1 MKKIHWCAGIILGFS
16 IIAALLITSFEI
28 AMYSDFDVYRQ
39 EYEKY
44 DVLSD
49 LDMTMDDVM
58 YVTHEMMD
66 YLRGE
71 GDTLSV
77 ITTVEGKEQDF
88 FNEQDRFHM
97 GEVRNL
103 FIGGLNIRIGACV
116 AAVVCILFLIITRAD
131 IKKILPR
138 SYWIALGVIG
148 AAVLLIG
155 IAAVVNFNAV
165 FVQFH
170 HIFFDNDLWIFD
182 PAEDYM
188 IRMLPEGLFYD
199 MVMRIG
205 AIFVVSLMAVLA
217 LSFVPKILSY
227 INYTNE
233 VKCGTILTELILG
246 AQGTINYAK
255 EILYGQRKTCIC
267 RKETRLCR
275 CGKGTAP

>member
-1 MKKIHWCAGIILGFS
+1 MKKLHWCAGIILGFS
-16 IIAALLITSFEI
+16 VIAALLITSFEI
-28 AMYSDFDVYRQ
+28 AMYADFDVYRQ

-44 DVLSD
+44 DVLSE
-49 LDMTMDDVM
+49 LDMTMNDVM

-77 ITTVEGKEQDF
+77 VTTVEGQEQDF

-97 GEVRNL
+97 GEVREL
-103 FIGGLNIRIGACV
+103 FIGGLNIRFGACV
-116 AAVVCILFLIITRAD
+116 AAVLCILFLVITRAD
-131 IKKILPR
+131 IKKVVSR
-138 SYWIALGVIG
+138 SYRIALGVTG
-148 AAVLLIG
+148 AAVILIG
-155 IAAVVNFNAV
+155 IAAVVDFNAV

-205 AIFVVSLMAVLA
+205 AIFVVSLVVLLV
-217 LSFVPKILSY
+217 LSFIPKI
-227 INYTNE
+227 
-233 VKCGTILTELILG
+233 
-246 AQGTINYAK
+246 ADR
-255 EILYGQRKTCIC
+255 RK
-267 RKETRLCR
+267 KLV
-275 CGKGTAP
+275 

>member
-1 MKKIHWCAGIILGFS
+1 MKKIHWFAGIILGFS
-16 IIAALLITSFEI
+16 IIVALLITSFEI

-77 ITTVEGKEQDF
+77 MTTVEGKEQDF
-88 FNEQDRFHM
+88 FNEQDGSTWARCATC
-97 GEVRNL
+97 
-103 FIGGLNIRIGACV
+103 FIGGLNIRLGACA
-116 AAVVCILFLIITRAD
+116 AAVLCVLFLLFTRAD
-131 IKKILPR
+131 IKKIIPR
-138 SYWIALGVIG
+138 SYRIALGVTG

-155 IAAVVNFNAV
+155 IAAVVDFNAV

-188 IRMLPEGLFYD
+188 IGCFPRGCSM
-199 MVMRIG
+199 
-205 AIFVVSLMAVLA
+205 
-217 LSFVPKILSY
+217 
-227 INYTNE
+227 TW
-233 VKCGTILTELILG
+233 
-246 AQGTINYAK
+246 
-255 EILYGQRKTCIC
+255 
-267 RKETRLCR
+267 
-275 CGKGTAP
+275 

>member
-1 MKKIHWCAGIILGFS
+1 MKKIHWFAGIILGFS

-71 GDTLSV
+71 VDTISV
-77 ITTVEGKEQDF
+77 MTTVEGKEQDF

-97 GEVRNL
+97 GEVRDL
-103 FIGGLNIRIGACV
+103 FIGGLNIRLGACA
-116 AAVVCILFLIITRAD
+116 AAVLCVLFLLFTRAD
-131 IKKILPR
+131 IKKIIPR
-138 SYWIALGVIG
+138 SYRIALGVTG

-155 IAAVVNFNAV
+155 IAAVVDFNTV

-205 AIFVVSLMAVLA
+205 AIFVAGLAVLLA
-217 LSFVPKILSY
+217 LSFIPKILD
-227 INYTNE
+227 
-233 VKCGTILTELILG
+233 
-246 AQGTINYAK
+246 
-255 EILYGQRKTCIC
+255 RK
-267 RKETRLCR
+267 KKL
-275 CGKGTAP
+275 A

>member
-1 MKKIHWCAGIILGFS
+1 MKKLHWCAGIILGFS

-44 DVLSD
+44 HVLSD

-77 ITTVEGKEQDF
+77 VTTVEGKEQDF

-97 GEVRNL
+97 SEVRDL

-116 AAVVCILFLIITRAD
+116 TAVLCLLFLIITHAD
-131 IKKILPR
+131 VKKIIPR
-138 SYWIALGVIG
+138 SYWITLGATG
-148 AAVLLIG
+148 AIVLLIG
-155 IAAVVNFNAV
+155 GAAVFNFNAV

-188 IRMLPEGLFYD
+188 IRMLPEGVFYD

-205 AIFVVSLMAVLA
+205 AIFVIGLVVLLV
-217 LSFVPKILSY
+217 LSFIPKM
-227 INYTNE
+227 
-233 VKCGTILTELILG
+233 LG
-246 AQGTINYAK
+246 KKKKLA
-255 EILYGQRKTCIC
+255 
-267 RKETRLCR
+267 
-275 CGKGTAP
+275 

>member
-1 MKKIHWCAGIILGFS
+1 MKKLHWCAGIILGFS
-16 IIAALLITSFEI
+16 VIAALLITSFEI
-28 AMYSDFDVYRQ
+28 AMYADFDVYRQ

-44 DVLSD
+44 DVLSE

-77 ITTVEGKEQDF
+77 VTTVEGQEQDF

-97 GEVRNL
+97 GEVREL
-103 FIGGLNIRIGACV
+103 FIGGLNIRFGACV
-116 AAVVCILFLIITRAD
+116 AAALCILFLVITRAD
-131 IKKILPR
+131 IKKVVPR
-138 SYWIALGVIG
+138 SYWIALGVTG
-148 AAVLLIG
+148 AAVILIG
-155 IAAVVNFNAV
+155 IAAVVDFNAV

-205 AIFVVSLMAVLA
+205 AIFVVSLVVLLV
-217 LSFVPKILSY
+217 LSFIPKI
-227 INYTNE
+227 
-233 VKCGTILTELILG
+233 
-246 AQGTINYAK
+246 ADR
-255 EILYGQRKTCIC
+255 RK
-267 RKETRLCR
+267 KLV
-275 CGKGTAP
+275 

>member
-1 MKKIHWCAGIILGFS
+1 MKKLHWCAGIILGFS
-16 IIAALLITSFEI
+16 VIAALLITSFEI
-28 AMYSDFDVYRQ
+28 AMYADFDVYRQ

-44 DVLSD
+44 DVLSE

-77 ITTVEGKEQDF
+77 VTTVEGQEQDF

-97 GEVRNL
+97 GEVREL
-103 FIGGLNIRIGACV
+103 FIGGLNIRFGACV
-116 AAVVCILFLIITRAD
+116 AAVLCIMFLVITRAD
-131 IKKILPR
+131 IKKVVPR
-138 SYWIALGVIG
+138 SYWIALGVTG
-148 AAVLLIG
+148 AAVILIG
-155 IAAVVNFNAV
+155 IAAVVDFNAV

-205 AIFVVSLMAVLA
+205 AIFVVSLVVLLV
-217 LSFVPKILSY
+217 LSFIPKI
-227 INYTNE
+227 
-233 VKCGTILTELILG
+233 
-246 AQGTINYAK
+246 ADR
-255 EILYGQRKTCIC
+255 RK
-267 RKETRLCR
+267 KLV
-275 CGKGTAP
+275 

>member
-1 MKKIHWCAGIILGFS
+1 MKKLHWCAGIILGFS
-16 IIAALLITSFEI
+16 VIAALLITSFEI
-28 AMYSDFDVYRQ
+28 AMYADFDVYRQ

-44 DVLSD
+44 DVLSE

-77 ITTVEGKEQDF
+77 VTTVEGQEQDF

-97 GEVRNL
+97 GEVRDL
-103 FIGGLNIRIGACV
+103 FIGGLNIRLGACA
-116 AAVVCILFLIITRAD
+116 AAVLCILFLVITRAD
-131 IKKILPR
+131 VKKIIPG
-138 SYWIALGVIG
+138 SYWIALGVTG

-155 IAAVVNFNAV
+155 IAAVVDFNVV
-165 FVQFH
+165 FVKFH

-205 AIFVVSLMAVLA
+205 AIFVVSLVVLLV
-217 LSFVPKILSY
+217 LSFIPKI
-227 INYTNE
+227 
-233 VKCGTILTELILG
+233 
-246 AQGTINYAK
+246 ADR
-255 EILYGQRKTCIC
+255 RK
-267 RKETRLCR
+267 KLV
-275 CGKGTAP
+275 

>member
-1 MKKIHWCAGIILGFS
+1 MKKIHWFAGIILGFS
-16 IIAALLITSFEI
+16 IIVALLITSFEI

-77 ITTVEGKEQDF
+77 MTTVEGKEQDF

-97 GEVRNL
+97 GEVRDL
-103 FIGGLNIRIGACV
+103 FIGGLNIRLGACA
-116 AAVVCILFLIITRAD
+116 AAVLCVLFLLFTRAD
-131 IKKILPR
+131 IKKIIPR
-138 SYWIALGVIG
+138 SYRIALGMTG

-155 IAAVVNFNAV
+155 IAAVVDFNAV

-205 AIFVVSLMAVLA
+205 AIFVAGLAVLLV
-217 LSFVPKILSY
+217 LSFIPKILD
-227 INYTNE
+227 
-233 VKCGTILTELILG
+233 
-246 AQGTINYAK
+246 
-255 EILYGQRKTCIC
+255 RK
-267 RKETRLCR
+267 KKL
-275 CGKGTAP
+275 A

>member
-1 MKKIHWCAGIILGFS
+1 MKKLHWCAGIILGFS
-16 IIAALLITSFEI
+16 VIAALLITSFEI
-28 AMYSDFDVYRQ
+28 AMYADFDVYRQ

-44 DVLSD
+44 DVLSE

-77 ITTVEGKEQDF
+77 VTTVEGQEQDF

-97 GEVRNL
+97 GEVREL
-103 FIGGLNIRIGACV
+103 FIGGLNIRFGACV
-116 AAVVCILFLIITRAD
+116 AAVLCILFLVITRAD
-131 IKKILPR
+131 IKKVVPR
-138 SYWIALGVIG
+138 SYWIALGVTG
-148 AAVLLIG
+148 AAVILIG
-155 IAAVVNFNAV
+155 IAAVVDFNAV

-205 AIFVVSLMAVLA
+205 AIFVVSLVVLLV
-217 LSFVPKILSY
+217 LSFIPKI
-227 INYTNE
+227 
-233 VKCGTILTELILG
+233 
-246 AQGTINYAK
+246 ADR
-255 EILYGQRKTCIC
+255 RK
-267 RKETRLCR
+267 KLV
-275 CGKGTAP
+275 

>member
-1 MKKIHWCAGIILGFS
+1 MKKLHWCAGIILGFS
-16 IIAALLITSFEI
+16 VIAALLITSFEI
-28 AMYSDFDVYRQ
+28 AMYADFDVYRQ

-44 DVLSD
+44 DVLSE

-66 YLRGE
+66 YMRGE

-77 ITTVEGKEQDF
+77 VTTVEGQEQDF

-97 GEVRNL
+97 GEVREL
-103 FIGGLNIRIGACV
+103 FIGGLNIRFGACV
-116 AAVVCILFLIITRAD
+116 AAVLCVLFLVITRAD
-131 IKKILPR
+131 IKKVVPR
-138 SYWIALGVIG
+138 SYWIALGVTG
-148 AAVLLIG
+148 AAVILIG
-155 IAAVVNFNAV
+155 IAAVVDFNAV

-205 AIFVVSLMAVLA
+205 AIFVVSLVVLLV
-217 LSFVPKILSY
+217 LSFIPKI
-227 INYTNE
+227 
-233 VKCGTILTELILG
+233 
-246 AQGTINYAK
+246 ADR
-255 EILYGQRKTCIC
+255 RK
-267 RKETRLCR
+267 KLV
-275 CGKGTAP
+275 

>member
-1 MKKIHWCAGIILGFS
+1 MKKLHWCTGIILGFS
-16 IIAALLITSFEI
+16 VIAALLITSFEI
-28 AMYSDFDVYRQ
+28 AMYADFDVYRQ

-77 ITTVEGKEQDF
+77 MTTVEGQEQDF

-97 GEVRNL
+97 GEVRDL
-103 FIGGLNIRIGACV
+103 FIGGLNIRLGACA
-116 AAVVCILFLIITRAD
+116 AAVLCILFLVITRAD
-131 IKKILPR
+131 IKKIIPG
-138 SYWIALGVIG
+138 SYWIALGVTG

-155 IAAVVNFNAV
+155 IAAVVDFNAV

-205 AIFVVSLMAVLA
+205 AIFVVSLVVLLV
-217 LSFVPKILSY
+217 LSFIPKIAY
-227 INYTNE
+227 R
-233 VKCGTILTELILG
+233 
-246 AQGTINYAK
+246 
-255 EILYGQRKTCIC
+255 RK
-267 RKETRLCR
+267 KLV
-275 CGKGTAP
+275 

>member
-1 MKKIHWCAGIILGFS
+1 MKKKHWCAGIILGFS

-138 SYWIALGVIG
+138 SYWIALGVTG

-217 LSFVPKILSY
+217 LSFVPKIL
-227 INYTNE
+227 
-233 VKCGTILTELILG
+233 G
-246 AQGTINYAK
+246 
-255 EILYGQRKTCIC
+255 RK
-267 RKETRLCR
+267 KKLV
-275 CGKGTAP
+275 

>member
-1 MKKIHWCAGIILGFS
+1 MKKLHWCAGIILGFS
-16 IIAALLITSFEI
+16 VIAALLITSFEI
-28 AMYSDFDVYRQ
+28 AMYADSDVYRQ

-44 DVLSD
+44 DVLSE

-77 ITTVEGKEQDF
+77 VTTVEGQEQDF

-97 GEVRNL
+97 GEVREL
-103 FIGGLNIRIGACV
+103 FIGGLNIRFGACV
-116 AAVVCILFLIITRAD
+116 AAVLCVLFLVITRAD
-131 IKKILPR
+131 IKKVVPR
-138 SYWIALGVIG
+138 SYWIALGVTG
-148 AAVLLIG
+148 AAVILIG
-155 IAAVVNFNAV
+155 IAAVVDFNAV

-205 AIFVVSLMAVLA
+205 AIFVVSLVVLLV
-217 LSFVPKILSY
+217 LSFIPKI
-227 INYTNE
+227 
-233 VKCGTILTELILG
+233 
-246 AQGTINYAK
+246 ADR
-255 EILYGQRKTCIC
+255 RK
-267 RKETRLCR
+267 KLV
-275 CGKGTAP
+275 

>member
-1 MKKIHWCAGIILGFS
+1 MKKLHWCTGIILGFS
-16 IIAALLITSFEI
+16 VIAALLITSFEI
-28 AMYSDFDVYRQ
+28 AMYADFDVYRQ

-44 DVLSD
+44 DVLSE

-77 ITTVEGKEQDF
+77 MTTVEGQEQDF

-97 GEVRNL
+97 GEVRDL
-103 FIGGLNIRIGACV
+103 FIGGLNIRFGACV
-116 AAVVCILFLIITRAD
+116 AAVLCILFLVITRAD
-131 IKKILPR
+131 IKKVVPR
-138 SYWIALGVIG
+138 SYRIALGVTG
-148 AAVLLIG
+148 AAVLMIG
-155 IAAVVNFNAV
+155 IAAVVDFNAV

-205 AIFVVSLMAVLA
+205 AIFVVSLVVLLV
-217 LSFVPKILSY
+217 LSFIPKIAY
-227 INYTNE
+227 R
-233 VKCGTILTELILG
+233 
-246 AQGTINYAK
+246 
-255 EILYGQRKTCIC
+255 RK
-267 RKETRLCR
+267 KLV
-275 CGKGTAP
+275 

>member
-1 MKKIHWCAGIILGFS
+1 MKKLQWCAGIILGFS

-28 AMYSDFDVYRQ
+28 AMYSDFSVYQ
-39 EYEKY
+39 EEYEKY

-66 YLRGE
+66 YLRGN

-77 ITTVEGKEQDF
+77 ITIVEGREQDF

-97 GEVRNL
+97 AEVRDL
-103 FIGGLNIRIGACV
+103 FIGGLNIRLGAC
-116 AAVVCILFLIITRAD
+116 AAVVLCIVFLLISRAD
-131 IKKILPR
+131 IKKIIPR
-138 SYWIALGVIG
+138 SYWIALGITG
-148 AAVLLIG
+148 IAVALIG
-155 IAAVVNFNAV
+155 IAAVVDFNAV

-205 AIFVVSLMAVLA
+205 AIFVGGLAVVLV
-217 LSFVPKILSY
+217 LSFIPQIMK
-227 INYTNE
+227 
-233 VKCGTILTELILG
+233 
-246 AQGTINYAK
+246 
-255 EILYGQRKTCIC
+255 QRK
-267 RKETRLCR
+267 KL
-275 CGKGTAP
+275 A